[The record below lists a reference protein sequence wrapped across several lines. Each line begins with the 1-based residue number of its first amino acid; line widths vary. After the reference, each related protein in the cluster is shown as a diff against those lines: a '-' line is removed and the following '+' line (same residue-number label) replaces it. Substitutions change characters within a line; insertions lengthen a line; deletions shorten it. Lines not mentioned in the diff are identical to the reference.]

1 MNILLLT
8 GAALSLL
15 YFIIIAIYTGMG
27 SSFGYIWLFISIVLL
42 LFWGLRRFHLIH
54 PVRYRM
60 PLWLK
65 VGLITTVMLA
75 ACLFLFLEGLI
86 LHNMFIPYP
95 NDLDYVIVLGA
106 RVDGER
112 VTKSLA
118 QRLDKA
124 LEYTEENENVMIVVS
139 GGQGPGEDISEAE
152 AMERYLT
159 DRGVDPGQIIQEAHS
174 RNTTENLRNSFSYIV
189 VNWSAREESLKGQ
202 NPKVGIISNSFHIFR
217 ARAIARQQGFS
228 NISGI
233 PAPSDPILL
242 PSQMFREFFALI
254 KDWLVGNI

>member
-1 MNILLLT
+1 MNALLLT

-15 YFIIIAIYTGMG
+15 YFVVIAVYTGMG
-27 SSFGYIWLFISIVLL
+27 SSFGYIWLLISVVLL
-42 LFWGLRRFHLIH
+42 LFWGLRRFHLFH

-65 VGLITTVMLA
+65 VGLITTAMLA

-86 LHNMFIPYP
+86 FHNMFLPYP
-95 NDLDYVIVLGA
+95 ADLDYVIVLGA

-118 QRLDKA
+118 WRLDKA
-124 LEYTEENENVMIVVS
+124 LEYAKENEEVIIVVS
-139 GGQGPGEDISEAE
+139 GGRGAGEDVTEAK

-159 DRGVDPGQIIQEAHS
+159 ERGLEKSRIIQEGHS
-174 RNTTENLRNSFSYIV
+174 RNTAENLRNSFSYIV
-189 VNWSAREESLKGQ
+189 VNWTGRAESLEGK
-202 NPKVGIISNSFHIFR
+202 NPRVGVISNSFHIFR
-217 ARAIARQQGFS
+217 ARSIARQQGFS

-233 PAPSDPILL
+233 PARSDPILL
-242 PSQMFREFFALI
+242 PSQMFREFFALL
-254 KDWLVGNI
+254 KDWMVGNI